1 MKKLRMISAVMTAC
15 TVFFASVLPVS
26 AETPDS
32 PDIKSAKSAILTE
45 LSTGT
50 VLFESNADEKLPI
63 ASVTKIMTLLLAAEE
78 IEKGALSFD
87 DIAVC
92 SDYAS
97 SMDGSVIWLESGEEM
112 AVGELIKS
120 IVIASSNDSAVMLAE
135 HIAGSEKA
143 FVERMNKK
151 AEELGMI
158 NTRFENCV
166 GYDSENHYSTA
177 RDISLMAAELRN
189 YSYFDEFL
197 LTRLDSVRTGTERE
211 TQLVNTNRLI
221 NYYNGITG
229 LKTGTT
235 DNAGCC
241 LCATAQRSDM
251 ELVAVVLGCN
261 TTEDRFDSAEN
272 LLDYG
277 FEGFEKITPHPS
289 VSELVE
295 IPVENGEKSG
305 VDTRFSEV
313 CPIIL
318 PKGSKN
324 LVKYDYSHTPKISAP
339 VTVGDTLGYVTITL
353 DGETVGTAKIIAAET
368 VDYMDFWKYCIYLL
382 KAFFRF

>member
-1 MKKLRMISAVMTAC
+1 MNKLRKICAVILSGAVLFSASLSA
-15 TVFFASVLPVS
+15 S
-26 AETPDS
+26 AENNTL
-32 PDIKSAKSAILTE
+32 PDIKSAKSAIVAE

-50 VLFESNADEKLPI
+50 VIFESNADEKLPI
-63 ASVTKIMTLLLAAEE
+63 ASVTKIMTLLIAAEE
-78 IEKGALSFD
+78 IEKGNLSFD

-135 HIAGSEKA
+135 HIAGSETE
-143 FVERMNKK
+143 FVKRMNEK
-151 AEELGMI
+151 AAALGMSG
-158 NTRFENCV
+158 TQFENCV
-166 GYDSENHYSTA
+166 GYDNENHYSTA
-177 RDISLMAAELRN
+177 RDISVMAAALRN
-189 YSYFDEFL
+189 YSYFDEYL
-197 LTRLDSVRTGTERE
+197 LTRLSSVRTGTERE

-221 NYYNGITG
+221 SYYNGITG

-235 DNAGCC
+235 DLAGCC
-241 LCATAQRSDM
+241 LCATAERSDM

-277 FEGFEKITPHPS
+277 FENFEKITPRPD
-289 VSELVE
+289 VSELIE
-295 IPVENGEKSG
+295 IPVENGEKDG

-318 PKGSKN
+318 PKGSKS
-324 LVKYDYSHTPKISAP
+324 LIKYDYSHTPKISAP
-339 VTVGDTLGYVTITL
+339 VTVGQTLGYVTITL
-353 DGETVGTAKIIAAET
+353 DGEAVGTAKIIAAET
-368 VDYMDFWKYCIYLL
+368 VEYMDFWKYCIYLIR
-382 KAFFRF
+382 AFFRF